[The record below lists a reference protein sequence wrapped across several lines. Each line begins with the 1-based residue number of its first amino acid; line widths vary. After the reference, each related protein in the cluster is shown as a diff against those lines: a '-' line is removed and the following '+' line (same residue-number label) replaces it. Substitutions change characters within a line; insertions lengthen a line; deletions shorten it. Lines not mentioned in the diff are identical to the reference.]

1 MQKFNRM
8 YNNLKLVLHEI
19 QAGYKTKQ
27 GQTLTICTIICNIKD
42 ITEEKTDNYFFSFC
56 KTRQIYTSFFSPPG
70 RSLHFH
76 LKKASFP
83 T

>member
-42 ITEEKTDNYFFSFC
+42 ITEEKTDNYFF
-56 KTRQIYTSFFSPPG
+56 
-70 RSLHFH
+70 L
-76 LKKASFP
+76 L
-83 T
+83 